1 MTNVIEKLGEL
12 FREFP
17 GIGPRQ
23 ARRFVYFLLRQD
35 ESYIKNLVE
44 SVGELRE
51 SVRECE
57 SCFRFFIP
65 QRSVR
70 LERSDLCDLCADKH
84 ADKSVL
90 LIVEKDVDL
99 DNVRKTGKYH
109 GQYFILG
116 GLLPILEK
124 KPESCIRISELRER
138 LKSDKDIREVILAI
152 SANPVGDN
160 TVDYLR
166 EELSKFKIKVSVL
179 GRGLST
185 GTELE
190 YSDSSTLSH
199 AIENRH

>member
-1 MTNVIEKLGEL
+1 MSNIIDKLGEL

-35 ESYIKNLVE
+35 SSYVKNLVE

-51 SVRECE
+51 SVSECK
-57 SCFRFFIP
+57 SCYRFFIGK
-65 QRSVR
+65 S
-70 LERSDLCDLCADKH
+70 ELCQICTDPNS
-84 ADKSVL
+84 DKSIL
-90 LIVEKDVDL
+90 LVVEKDIDL
-99 DNVRKTGKYH
+99 ENVRKTGKYL
-109 GQYFILG
+109 GQYFVLG

-124 KPESCIRISELRER
+124 NPESRIRIHELKER
-138 LKSDKDIREVILAI
+138 LKTDKEIREVILAI
-152 SANPVGDN
+152 STNPIGDN

-166 EELSKFKIKVSVL
+166 NEILKFRNLDISTL

-190 YSDSSTLSH
+190 YSDSTTLSY
-199 AIENRH
+199 ALENRR